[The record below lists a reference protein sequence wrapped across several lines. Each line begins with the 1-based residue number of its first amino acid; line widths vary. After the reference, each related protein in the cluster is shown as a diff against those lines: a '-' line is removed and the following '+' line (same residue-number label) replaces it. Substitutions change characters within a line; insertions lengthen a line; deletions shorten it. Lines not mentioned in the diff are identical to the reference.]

1 MALKKTDCLLL
12 LTELQENGY
21 DVDDQ
26 IQKLLLSTTLPLD
39 VIKFI
44 NDKRQFDVAA
54 FYEKLRKSY
63 NNRKSDL
70 YINIVKEIDDTTKVL
85 TTLSS
90 LLTQI
95 LLYSENT
102 KKCDNKQLF
111 LQHSRAKEISLAL
124 TKYFENYDITIC
136 LQLLRLIKAD
146 IKSLE
151 QLQNN

>member
-70 YINIVKEIDDTTKVL
+70 YINIVKEIDDPQDVI
-85 TTLSS
+85 TTLAA
-90 LLTQI
+90 LQLQI
-95 LLYSENT
+95 LLFCKNVN
-102 KKCDNKQLF
+102 NKTLF
-111 LQHSRAKEISLAL
+111 LDNVRAREISIVLSN
-124 TKYFENYDITIC
+124 YFKNFDITNAIK
-136 LQLLRLIKAD
+136 LLRLFKAAIKAFES
-146 IKSLE
+146 IK
-151 QLQNN
+151 

>member
-70 YINIVKEIDDTTKVL
+70 YINIV
-85 TTLSS
+85 S
-90 LLTQI
+90 L
-95 LLYSENT
+95 
-102 KKCDNKQLF
+102 
-111 LQHSRAKEISLAL
+111 
-124 TKYFENYDITIC
+124 
-136 LQLLRLIKAD
+136 
-146 IKSLE
+146 
-151 QLQNN
+151 

>member
-70 YINIVKEIDDTTKVL
+70 YINIVKEIDDPQDVI
-85 TTLSS
+85 TTLAA
-90 LLTQI
+90 LQLQI
-95 LLYSENT
+95 LLFCKNVN
-102 KKCDNKQLF
+102 NKTLF
-111 LQHSRAKEISLAL
+111 LDNVRAREISIVLSN
-124 TKYFENYDITIC
+124 YF
-136 LQLLRLIKAD
+136 
-146 IKSLE
+146 
-151 QLQNN
+151 